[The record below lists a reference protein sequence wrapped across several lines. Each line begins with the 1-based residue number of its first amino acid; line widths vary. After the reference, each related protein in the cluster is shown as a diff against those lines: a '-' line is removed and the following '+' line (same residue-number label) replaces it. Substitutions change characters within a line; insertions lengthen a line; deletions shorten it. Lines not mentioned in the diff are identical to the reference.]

1 MVSSWTF
8 FFVYIFK
15 DLFKISFRYS
25 NLTLLLLM
33 AESSVPE
40 KQTGLGFDED
50 GKTSKEKNEYCPK
63 LERVTKRKGVDIT
76 GNVFALNILA

>member
-1 MVSSWTF
+1 
-8 FFVYIFK
+8 
-15 DLFKISFRYS
+15 
-25 NLTLLLLM
+25 M

-50 GKTSKEKNEYCPK
+50 GKTSKEKNDCCPK

-76 GNVFALNILA
+76 GNVFALNILAWVY